1 MYIPVLYTDRI
12 SSLQPCFLL
21 FQASG
26 VEESEIPDDIKLI
39 GFAQL
44 SIS

>member
-1 MYIPVLYTDRI
+1 MCCYLDL
-12 SSLQPCFLL
+12 SSL

-26 VEESEIPDDIKLI
+26 VDGSEIPDDGKLI

>member
-1 MYIPVLYTDRI
+1 MKILYSMTYNHV
-12 SSLQPCFLL
+12 FLS
-21 FQASG
+21 FFIQASG